1 MPIYSDVNE
10 QKITG
15 TLVEDISSIY
25 QSINNI
31 LNTIPGERLFNPEFG
46 LDLSSWVF
54 DLMNEAN
61 AFSILS
67 EIAGAINRWEPRVF
81 VEFGQSVVTPNYDQ
95 NRYDINVVFS
105 VVGITDQTFEYSA
118 LLVREPV

>member
-1 MPIYSDVNE
+1 MAIYSDINE
-10 QKITG
+10 QIITSI
-15 TLVEDISSIY
+15 LVEDVASIY

-46 LDLSSWVF
+46 VDLASWLF

-67 EIAGAINRWEPRVF
+67 EITGAINRWEPRVI
-81 VEFGQSVVTPNYDQ
+81 VDFGQSNIIPNYDK
-95 NRYDINVVFS
+95 NMYDINIVFS
-105 VVGITDQTFEYSA
+105 LVDLTDQTFEYNG
-118 LLVREPV
+118 LLEREPV